1 MTSKQELV
9 ALLYRADWTR
19 LCLSGE
25 VHGAGEP
32 LITDLIEMQ
41 PGRDAPFPPFPKA
54 PPPEP
59 FGAEASDRTLL
70 VAPGSRYRVESAD
83 GRHVQGCDGERVW
96 RWLAD
101 LPPGVELRFDSRPRP
116 PCPELLAPAWLLS
129 GYKLV
134 IKGKVTACGR
144 PGIRV
149 LATPRRASRDWRAP
163 RLAGPLPAF
172 RFPPIFAYDQVIAV
186 ADAELG
192 ILLSCER
199 RRGDQQAEVSEFRSL
214 TVDPEVDSARF
225 TAPAGS
231 VFGGETGFPGW
242 PLGST
247 GREAAKAVAGLAA
260 GGLGAAIKYGPF
272 GRPGPPVAT
281 TWGIAVDE
289 DDADAEMP
297 RDDPF
302 PGDSADR
309 PPLSAKVLYAL
320 YRSGAGKPRFTATM
334 HEWVDAAALLEA
346 IPESARQAGFGG
358 VGFLVDTLRD
368 TVRDA
373 GTAHQVGSV
382 RLGGW
387 DKYRIDLTYLTR
399 PREWR
404 GGRRPGPV
412 TIACDGQRRWQVYTD
427 RVLAGPAGPPPDQ
440 LAELLDGSWLLECDL
455 SGGEE
460 IAVGDRRGY
469 RIAVE
474 RRTQLASPL
483 AVFDRL
489 FFPAVAVLD
498 AESGRLLRLTRYK
511 SGKPVFRCEL
521 RDVTP
526 DESDDFG
533 FEPPAGLRVVEEP
546 AGSPGEDAPG
556 WSAERQA
563 WSPPEASGWF
573 MAKTAADAVKKRVDA
588 ARDWLESRHDTRP
601 PE

>member
-1 MTSKQELV
+1 
-9 ALLYRADWTR
+9 
-19 LCLSGE
+19 
-25 VHGAGEP
+25 
-32 LITDLIEMQ
+32 
-41 PGRDAPFPPFPKA
+41 
-54 PPPEP
+54 
-59 FGAEASDRTLL
+59 
-70 VAPGSRYRVESAD
+70 
-83 GRHVQGCDGERVW
+83 
-96 RWLAD
+96 
-101 LPPGVELRFDSRPRP
+101 
-116 PCPELLAPAWLLS
+116 
-129 GYKLV
+129 
-134 IKGKVTACGR
+134 
-144 PGIRV
+144 
-149 LATPRRASRDWRAP
+149 
-163 RLAGPLPAF
+163 
-172 RFPPIFAYDQVIAV
+172 
-186 ADAELG
+186 
-192 ILLSCER
+192 
-199 RRGDQQAEVSEFRSL
+199 
-214 TVDPEVDSARF
+214 VDPETDAARF

-302 PGDSADR
+302 PGDAADR